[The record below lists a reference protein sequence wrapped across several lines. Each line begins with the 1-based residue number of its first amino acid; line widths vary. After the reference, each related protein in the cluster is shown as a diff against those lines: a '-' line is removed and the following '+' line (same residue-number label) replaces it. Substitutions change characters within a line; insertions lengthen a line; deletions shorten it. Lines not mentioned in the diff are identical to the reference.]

1 MNRHLDNAVMY
12 RTLPSSQGLQSSAQQ
27 TWIIMEVTMPSKALQ
42 RELDQSNRQTYTRL
56 PSPAGRD
63 VSLPGPGK

>member
-12 RTLPSSQGLQSSAQQ
+12 RTLLSSQGLQSSAQQ
-27 TWIIMEVTMPSKALQ
+27 TWIIMEVTMPSKALE
-42 RELDQSNRQTYTRL
+42 RKMDQSKRQTYARP

-63 VSLPGPGK
+63 ISLPGPGK